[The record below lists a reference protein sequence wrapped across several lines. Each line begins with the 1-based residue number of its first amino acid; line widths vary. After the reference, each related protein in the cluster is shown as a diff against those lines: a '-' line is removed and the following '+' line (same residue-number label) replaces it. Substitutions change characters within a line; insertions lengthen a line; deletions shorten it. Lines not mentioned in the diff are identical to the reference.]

1 MDNYKPHAFTTSNTP
16 NRIFTSTKTQ
26 PNGIDFFP
34 AYLERKVADKRLG
47 NFVVIFIY
55 LKGKIFGKNTLC
67 GNWLIERKIA
77 KISVLN
83 PFVNMIGGGGGA
95 VVSIFI
101 HCIITFFQIS
111 LLMTIL
117 NLLYSSIL
125 KKIASGWRHHSQGRL
140 WTYFDR

>member
-1 MDNYKPHAFTTSNTP
+1 MHLP
-16 NRIFTSTKTQ
+16 NRTHPTEIFTSTKTQ
-26 PNGIDFFP
+26 PNGIDFSP
-34 AYLERKVADKRLG
+34 AYSERKVVDKRLG

-55 LKGKIFGKNTLC
+55 LKEINFGKNTLC

-95 VVSIFI
+95 VVSNFT

-125 KKIASGWRHHSQGRL
+125 KEIASGWRRHSQGSL

>member
-1 MDNYKPHAFTTSNTP
+1 MHLP
-16 NRIFTSTKTQ
+16 NRTHPTEIFTSTKTQ
-26 PNGIDFFP
+26 PNGIDFSP
-34 AYLERKVADKRLG
+34 AYSERKVVDKRLG

-55 LKGKIFGKNTLC
+55 LKEINFGKNTLC
-67 GNWLIERKIA
+67 VNWLIERKIA
-77 KISVLN
+77 KISVIN
-83 PFVNMIGGGGGA
+83 PFDNMIGGGGGA
-95 VVSIFI
+95 VVSNFT

-125 KKIASGWRHHSQGRL
+125 KEIASGWRRHSQGSL